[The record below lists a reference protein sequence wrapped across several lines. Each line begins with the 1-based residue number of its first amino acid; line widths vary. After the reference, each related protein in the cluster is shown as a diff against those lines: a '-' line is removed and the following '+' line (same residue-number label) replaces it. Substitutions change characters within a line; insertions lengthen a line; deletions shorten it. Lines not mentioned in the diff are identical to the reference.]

1 MSRRREPR
9 PAPAL
14 ELKTTRLAGIQVILN
29 SAEHAAL
36 DTHLSTLF
44 AATPDFFDGEAAVF
58 ECGRLPADAPS
69 PDWAWLAREL
79 ESRGL
84 NPFAVQN
91 ASAELAAAA
100 REAGL
105 LVLNDTATAPAVAAE
120 PAAAPDPAA
129 AIAALAAAAREAG
142 LLNDAAPAPA
152 APAATPTRIIDKPL
166 RSGQRVYA
174 AGGDI
179 VVLAAVNP
187 GAEVIADGTIHVY
200 APLKGRALAG
210 ARGDTSAR
218 IFTTQLEAEL
228 VSIAGVYRTF
238 DTAPDAAVA
247 KKPAQIRLAD
257 ASQIVI
263 EPL

>member
-1 MSRRREPR
+1 MPRRREPR

-14 ELKTTRLAGIQVILN
+14 ELKTTRIAGIQVILN

-36 DTHLSTLF
+36 DTHISTLF
-44 AATPDFFDGEAAVF
+44 AATPDFFGGEAAVF
-58 ECGRLPADAPS
+58 ECGRLPADAVS
-69 PDWAWLAREL
+69 PDWAWLAQEL
-79 ESRGL
+79 KSRGL

-91 ASAELAAAA
+91 ASNELAASA
-100 REAGL
+100 RQAGL
-105 LVLNDTATAPAVAAE
+105 LVLNA
-120 PAAAPDPAA
+120 
-129 AIAALAAAAREAG
+129 
-142 LLNDAAPAPA
+142 AAPAPA
-152 APAATPTRIIDKPL
+152 AAELAPEPEPVAPDEAPAASAAVPTRIIDKPL

-187 GAEVIADGTIHVY
+187 GAEVIADGSIHVY

-210 ARGDTSAR
+210 ARGDVTAR
-218 IFTTQLEAEL
+218 IFTTHLEAEL

-238 DTAPDAAVA
+238 DTALDAAVA

>member
-1 MSRRREPR
+1 MPRRREPR

-44 AATPDFFDGEAAVF
+44 ADTPDFFGGEAAVF

-69 PDWAWLAREL
+69 PDWAWLAQEL
-79 ESRGL
+79 KSRGL

-91 ASAELAAAA
+91 ASADLAAAA
-100 REAGL
+100 KKAGL
-105 LVLNDTATAPAVAAE
+105 LVLNDAAPALAAVAAE
-120 PAAAPDPAA
+120 PEP
-129 AIAALAAAAREAG
+129 
-142 LLNDAAPAPA
+142 APAPTPEPAPESA
-152 APAATPTRIIDKPL
+152 APAAAPTRIIDKPL

-187 GAEVIADGTIHVY
+187 GAEVIADGSIHVY

-218 IFTTQLEAEL
+218 IFTTHLEAEL

-238 DTAPDAAVA
+238 ESAPDAAVA
-247 KKPAQIRLAD
+247 RKPAQIRLAD

>member
-1 MSRRREPR
+1 MPRRREPR

-14 ELKTTRLAGIQVILN
+14 ELKTTRIAGIQVILN

-44 AATPDFFDGEAAVF
+44 ADTPDFFGGEAAVF

-69 PDWAWLAREL
+69 PDWAWLAQEL
-79 ESRGL
+79 KSRGL

-91 ASAELAAAA
+91 ASADLAAAA
-100 REAGL
+100 KKAGL
-105 LVLNDTATAPAVAAE
+105 LVLNDAAPALAAVAAE
-120 PAAAPDPAA
+120 P
-129 AIAALAAAAREAG
+129 E
-142 LLNDAAPAPA
+142 AAPAPTPEPAPESA
-152 APAATPTRIIDKPL
+152 APAAAPTRIIDKPL

-187 GAEVIADGTIHVY
+187 GAEVIADGSIHVY

-218 IFTTQLEAEL
+218 IFTTHLEAEL

-238 DTAPDAAVA
+238 ESAPDAAVA
-247 KKPAQIRLAD
+247 RKPAQIRLAD

>member
-1 MSRRREPR
+1 MPRRREPR

-14 ELKTTRLAGIQVILN
+14 ELKTTRLAGIQIILN

-36 DTHLSTLF
+36 DTHISTLF
-44 AATPDFFDGEAAVF
+44 AATPDFFGGEAAVF
-58 ECGRLPADAPS
+58 ECGRLPADAAA
-69 PDWAWLAREL
+69 PDWAWLAQEL
-79 ESRGL
+79 QSRGL

-91 ASAELAAAA
+91 ASPELAAAA
-100 REAGL
+100 SRAGL
-105 LVLNDTATAPAVAAE
+105 LVLNAV
-120 PAAAPDPAA
+120 
-129 AIAALAAAAREAG
+129 
-142 LLNDAAPAPA
+142 APAPA
-152 APAATPTRIIDKPL
+152 AAELAPEPEPPEPEPVAAPIEAPAASAVVPTRIIDKPL

-187 GAEVIADGTIHVY
+187 GAEVIADGSIHVY

-210 ARGDTSAR
+210 ARGDVTER
-218 IFTTQLEAEL
+218 IFTTHLEAEL

-238 DTAPDAAVA
+238 DTALDAAVA

>member
-1 MSRRREPR
+1 MPRRREPR

-36 DTHLSTLF
+36 NTHLTTLF
-44 AATPDFFDGEAAVF
+44 AATPDFFGGEAAVF
-58 ECGRLPADAPS
+58 ECGRLPADAAA
-69 PDWAWLAREL
+69 PDWTWLAQEL
-79 ESRGL
+79 KSRGL

-91 ASAELAAAA
+91 ASPALAASAVL
-100 REAGL
+100 AGL
-105 LVLNDTATAPAVAAE
+105 LVLNDAGPAVTTLEGSPQPEAE
-120 PAAAPDPAA
+120 SPAESPPEIPAK
-129 AIAALAAAAREAG
+129 
-142 LLNDAAPAPA
+142 
-152 APAATPTRIIDKPL
+152 TPTRIIDKPL

-187 GAEVIADGTIHVY
+187 GAEVIADGSIHVY

-210 ARGDTSAR
+210 ASGDTTAR
-218 IFTTQLEAEL
+218 IFTTHLEAEL

-238 DTAPDAAVA
+238 DTALDVTLAR
-247 KKPAQIRLAD
+247 KPAQIRLAD
-257 ASQIVI
+257 ASQIII

>member
-1 MSRRREPR
+1 MPRRREPR

-36 DTHLSTLF
+36 NTHLTTLF
-44 AATPDFFDGEAAVF
+44 AATPDFFGGEAAVF
-58 ECGRLPADAPS
+58 ECGRLPADAVS
-69 PDWAWLAREL
+69 PDWAWLMQEL
-79 ESRGL
+79 KSRGL

-91 ASAELAAAA
+91 ASNELAAAA
-100 REAGL
+100 AKAGL
-105 LVLNDTATAPAVAAE
+105 LVLNAAAPAPVAAE
-120 PAAAPDPAA
+120 PAPEPVPEPLPEPAA
-129 AIAALAAAAREAG
+129 ALAPQ
-142 LLNDAAPAPA
+142 PATPV
-152 APAATPTRIIDKPL
+152 PTRIIDKPL

-187 GAEVIADGTIHVY
+187 GAEVIADGSIHVY

-210 ARGDTSAR
+210 ARGDVTAR
-218 IFTTQLEAEL
+218 IFTTHLEAEL

-238 DTAPDAAVA
+238 DTALDAAVA

>member
-1 MSRRREPR
+1 MPPRREPR

-14 ELKTTRLAGIQVILN
+14 ELKTTRLAGIQIIIN

-36 DTHLSTLF
+36 NTHLTTLF
-44 AATPDFFDGEAAVF
+44 AATPDFFSGEAAVF
-58 ECGRLPADAPS
+58 ECGRLSASTKS
-69 PDWAWLAREL
+69 PDWAWLTQEL
-79 ESRGL
+79 KNRGL

-91 ASAELAAAA
+91 ASAELASAAA
-100 REAGL
+100 QAGL
-105 LVLNDTATAPAVAAE
+105 LVLND
-120 PAAAPDPAA
+120 
-129 AIAALAAAAREAG
+129 
-142 LLNDAAPAPA
+142 AAPAMGTVSAEPEPA
-152 APAATPTRIIDKPL
+152 PEVTPVPQSTASATAPTRIIDKPL

-187 GAEVIADGTIHVY
+187 GAEVIADGSIHVY

-218 IFTTQLEAEL
+218 IFTTHLEAEL

-238 DTAPDAAVA
+238 DTALDATVA
-247 KKPAQIRLAD
+247 RKPAQIRLAD

-263 EPL
+263 EPLISK

>member
-1 MSRRREPR
+1 MPRRREPR

-36 DTHLSTLF
+36 NTHLTTLF
-44 AATPDFFDGEAAVF
+44 AATPDFFAGEAAIF
-58 ECGRLPADAPS
+58 ECGRLPADAAS
-69 PDWAWLAREL
+69 PDWTWLAQEL
-79 ESRGL
+79 KSRGL

-91 ASAELAAAA
+91 ASSELAAAA
-100 REAGL
+100 AQAGL
-105 LVLNDTATAPAVAAE
+105 LVLNDV
-120 PAAAPDPAA
+120 
-129 AIAALAAAAREAG
+129 
-142 LLNDAAPAPA
+142 APAPA
-152 APAATPTRIIDKPL
+152 AAPVDAPSAPQVETAPEPAAVPAAAPTRIIDKPL

-187 GAEVIADGTIHVY
+187 GAEVIADGSIHVY

-218 IFTTQLEAEL
+218 IFTTHLEAEL

-238 DTAPDAAVA
+238 ESAPDAAVA
-247 KKPAQIRLAD
+247 RKPAQIRLAD
-257 ASQIVI
+257 SSQIVI

>member
-1 MSRRREPR
+1 MPRRREPR

-44 AATPDFFDGEAAVF
+44 AATPDFFGGEAAVF

-79 ESRGL
+79 KSRGL

-100 REAGL
+100 QQAGL
-105 LVLNDTATAPAVAAE
+105 LVLNDVAPTPAAAAAE
-120 PAAAPDPAA
+120 PEPVPEP
-129 AIAALAAAAREAG
+129 EAV
-142 LLNDAAPAPA
+142 PAPEP
-152 APAATPTRIIDKPL
+152 APSATAPTRIIDKPL

-187 GAEVIADGTIHVY
+187 GAEVIADGSIHVY

-218 IFTTQLEAEL
+218 IFTTHLEAEL

-238 DTAPDAAVA
+238 DAAPDAAVA
-247 KKPAQIRLAD
+247 RKPAQIRLAD

>member
-1 MSRRREPR
+1 
-9 PAPAL
+9 
-14 ELKTTRLAGIQVILN
+14 
-29 SAEHAAL
+29 
-36 DTHLSTLF
+36 
-44 AATPDFFDGEAAVF
+44 VF
-58 ECGRLPADAPS
+58 ECSRLPADAAS
-69 PDWAWLAREL
+69 PDWVWLAQEL
-79 ESRGL
+79 KNRGL

-100 REAGL
+100 TQAGL
-105 LVLNDTATAPAVAAE
+105 LVLNQ
-120 PAAAPDPAA
+120 
-129 AIAALAAAAREAG
+129 
-142 LLNDAAPAPA
+142 A
-152 APAATPTRIIDKPL
+152 APAAAASAPTRIIDKPL

-187 GAEVIADGTIHVY
+187 GAEVIADGSIHVY

-210 ARGDTSAR
+210 ARGDTAAR

-238 DTAPDAAVA
+238 ESAPDAAVA
-247 KKPAQIRLAD
+247 GKPAQIRLAD

-263 EPL
+263 EPLHPQ

>member
-1 MSRRREPR
+1 M
-9 PAPAL
+9 PAL
-14 ELKTTRLAGIQVILN
+14 ELKTTRITGIQVILN

-44 AATPDFFDGEAAVF
+44 AATPDFFGGEAAVF
-58 ECGRLPADAPS
+58 ECGRLPDDAES
-69 PDWAWLAREL
+69 PDWAWLAQEL
-79 ESRGL
+79 KSRGL

-91 ASAELAAAA
+91 ASPALAAAA
-100 REAGL
+100 IEAGL
-105 LVLNDTATAPAVAAE
+105 LVLND
-120 PAAAPDPAA
+120 AAP
-129 AIAALAAAAREAG
+129 ALAAVMAVPEPEPEPAPEAVIEKKS
-142 LLNDAAPAPA
+142 NAPAPV
-152 APAATPTRIIDKPL
+152 PTRIVDKPL

-187 GAEVIADGTIHVY
+187 GAEVIADGSIHVY
-200 APLKGRALAG
+200 APLMGKALAG

-218 IFTTQLEAEL
+218 IFTTRLQAEL

-238 DTAPDAAVA
+238 ESEPDAAVA
-247 KKPAQIRLAD
+247 KKPVQIRLTD

>member
-1 MSRRREPR
+1 MPRRREPR

-36 DTHLSTLF
+36 DTHLTTLF
-44 AATPDFFDGEAAVF
+44 AATPDFFGGEAAVF
-58 ECGRLPADAPS
+58 ECGRLPADAAS
-69 PDWAWLAREL
+69 PDWVWLAQEL
-79 ESRGL
+79 KNRGL

-100 REAGL
+100 TQAGL
-105 LVLNDTATAPAVAAE
+105 LVLNQAAPTPAVAAVAEAE
-120 PAAAPDPAA
+120 PEAAAQAA
-129 AIAALAAAAREAG
+129 AVAV
-142 LLNDAAPAPA
+142 
-152 APAATPTRIIDKPL
+152 PTRIIDKPL

-179 VVLAAVNP
+179 VVLAAANP
-187 GAEVIADGTIHVY
+187 GAEVIADGSIHVY

-210 ARGDTSAR
+210 ARGDASAR
-218 IFTTQLEAEL
+218 IFTTHLEAEL

-238 DTAPDAAVA
+238 ESGPDAAVA
-247 KKPAQIRLAD
+247 GKPAQIRLAD

>member
-1 MSRRREPR
+1 MPRRREPR

-36 DTHLSTLF
+36 NTHLTTLF
-44 AATPDFFDGEAAVF
+44 AATPDFFGGEAAVF
-58 ECGRLPADAPS
+58 ECGRLPADAAS
-69 PDWAWLAREL
+69 PDWTWLAQEL
-79 ESRGL
+79 KNRGL

-91 ASAELAAAA
+91 ASPELAAAA
-100 REAGL
+100 AQAGL
-105 LVLNDTATAPAVAAE
+105 LVLNDVAPTPVAAPVDAPSAPQPEAAPE
-120 PAAAPDPAA
+120 PAAVS
-129 AIAALAAAAREAG
+129 
-142 LLNDAAPAPA
+142 
-152 APAATPTRIIDKPL
+152 ATAPTRIIDKPL

-187 GAEVIADGTIHVY
+187 GAEVIADGSIHVY

-218 IFTTQLEAEL
+218 IFTTHLEAEL

-238 DTAPDAAVA
+238 ESAPDAAVA
-247 KKPAQIRLAD
+247 RKPAQIRLAD

>member
-1 MSRRREPR
+1 MPRRRESR

-36 DTHLSTLF
+36 DTHISTLF
-44 AATPDFFDGEAAVF
+44 AATPDFFGGEAAVF

-69 PDWAWLAREL
+69 PDWAWLAQEL
-79 ESRGL
+79 KSRGL

-100 REAGL
+100 QQAGL
-105 LVLNDTATAPAVAAE
+105 LV
-120 PAAAPDPAA
+120 
-129 AIAALAAAAREAG
+129 
-142 LLNDAAPAPA
+142 LNDAAPAPA
-152 APAATPTRIIDKPL
+152 VVAAEPAPEPVPEPAPEPAAAAPTRIIDKPL

-187 GAEVIADGTIHVY
+187 GAEVIADGSIHVY

-218 IFTTQLEAEL
+218 IFTTHLEAEL

-238 DTAPDAAVA
+238 DAAPDAAVA
-247 KKPAQIRLAD
+247 RKPAQIRLAD
-257 ASQIVI
+257 TSQIVI

>member
-1 MSRRREPR
+1 MPRRREPR

-44 AATPDFFDGEAAVF
+44 AATPDFFGGEAAVF

-79 ESRGL
+79 KSRGL

-91 ASAELAAAA
+91 ASAELAATAQQ
-100 REAGL
+100 AGL
-105 LVLNDTATAPAVAAE
+105 LVLNDVAPAPVAAE
-120 PAAAPDPAA
+120 PEPLPEPEAVPAPEPAPSAAA
-129 AIAALAAAAREAG
+129 
-142 LLNDAAPAPA
+142 
-152 APAATPTRIIDKPL
+152 PTRIIDKPL

-187 GAEVIADGTIHVY
+187 GAEVIADGSIHVY

-218 IFTTQLEAEL
+218 IFTTHLEAEL

-238 DTAPDAAVA
+238 DAAPDASVTR
-247 KKPAQIRLAD
+247 KPAQIRLAD

>member
-1 MSRRREPR
+1 MPRRREPR

-44 AATPDFFDGEAAVF
+44 AATPDFFGGEAAVF
-58 ECGRLPADAPS
+58 ECGRLPADAAS

-79 ESRGL
+79 KSRGL

-100 REAGL
+100 QQAGL
-105 LVLNDTATAPAVAAE
+105 LVLNDVAPAPTAAE
-120 PAAAPDPAA
+120 PEPVPEPEAVPAPEAAPS
-129 AIAALAAAAREAG
+129 
-142 LLNDAAPAPA
+142 
-152 APAATPTRIIDKPL
+152 ATAPTRIIDKPL

-187 GAEVIADGTIHVY
+187 GAEVIADGSIHVY

-218 IFTTQLEAEL
+218 IFTTHLEAEL

-238 DTAPDAAVA
+238 DAAPDAAVA
-247 KKPAQIRLAD
+247 RKPAQIRLAD

>member
-1 MSRRREPR
+1 MPRRREPR

-14 ELKTTRLAGIQVILN
+14 ELKTTRLAGIQIILN

-36 DTHLSTLF
+36 DTHISTLF
-44 AATPDFFDGEAAVF
+44 AATPDFFGGEPAVF

-69 PDWAWLAREL
+69 PDWAWLAQEL
-79 ESRGL
+79 KSRGL

-91 ASAELAAAA
+91 ASPELAARAA
-100 REAGL
+100 QTGL
-105 LVLNDTATAPAVAAE
+105 LV
-120 PAAAPDPAA
+120 
-129 AIAALAAAAREAG
+129 
-142 LLNDAAPAPA
+142 LNDAAPAPA
-152 APAATPTRIIDKPL
+152 VAAVEPEPAPASEPEAKPDAEPAAPASAPTRIIDKPL

-187 GAEVIADGTIHVY
+187 GAEVIADGSIHVY

-218 IFTTQLEAEL
+218 IFTTHLEAEL

-238 DTAPDAAVA
+238 ESALDAPLAR
-247 KKPAQIRLAD
+247 KPAQIRLAD

>member
-1 MSRRREPR
+1 MPRRREPR

-14 ELKTTRLAGIQVILN
+14 ELKTTWFAGIQIILN
-29 SAEHAAL
+29 STERAAL
-36 DTHLSTLF
+36 NTHLTTLF
-44 AATPDFFDGEAAVF
+44 AATPDFFGGEAAVF
-58 ECGRLPADAPS
+58 ECGRLPADAAP
-69 PDWAWLAREL
+69 PDWAWLAQEL
-79 ESRGL
+79 KSRGL

-91 ASAELAAAA
+91 ASGELAAAVA
-100 REAGL
+100 QAGL
-105 LVLNDTATAPAVAAE
+105 LVLNAAGPAPAPESAS
-120 PAAAPDPAA
+120 PPS
-129 AIAALAAAAREAG
+129 
-142 LLNDAAPAPA
+142 DAAPVPGGA
-152 APAATPTRIIDKPL
+152 PTRFVDKPL

-179 VVLAAVNP
+179 VVLAAVSP
-187 GAEVIADGTIHVY
+187 GAEVIADGSIHVY

-218 IFTTQLEAEL
+218 IFTTHLEAEL

-238 DTAPDAAVA
+238 DAAPDTAVA
-247 KKPAQIRLAD
+247 KKPAQIRLAE

>member
-1 MSRRREPR
+1 MPRRREPR

-44 AATPDFFDGEAAVF
+44 AATPDFFGGEAAVF
-58 ECGRLPADAPS
+58 ECGRLPADAAS

-79 ESRGL
+79 KSRGL

-100 REAGL
+100 QQAGL
-105 LVLNDTATAPAVAAE
+105 LVLNDVAPAPTAAE
-120 PAAAPDPAA
+120 PEPVPEP
-129 AIAALAAAAREAG
+129 EAV
-142 LLNDAAPAPA
+142 PAPEP
-152 APAATPTRIIDKPL
+152 APSATAPTRIIDKPL

-187 GAEVIADGTIHVY
+187 GAEVIADGSIHVY

-218 IFTTQLEAEL
+218 IFTTHLEAEL

-238 DTAPDAAVA
+238 DAAPDAAVA
-247 KKPAQIRLAD
+247 RKPAQIRLAD

>member
-1 MSRRREPR
+1 MPRRREPR

-44 AATPDFFDGEAAVF
+44 AATPDFFGGEAAVF

-79 ESRGL
+79 KSRGL

-91 ASAELAAAA
+91 VSAELAAAA
-100 REAGL
+100 QQAGL
-105 LVLNDTATAPAVAAE
+105 LVLNDVVPTPAAAE
-120 PAAAPDPAA
+120 PEPVPEP
-129 AIAALAAAAREAG
+129 EAV
-142 LLNDAAPAPA
+142 PAPEP
-152 APAATPTRIIDKPL
+152 APSATAPTRIIDKPL

-187 GAEVIADGTIHVY
+187 GAEIIADGSIHVY

-218 IFTTQLEAEL
+218 IFTTHLEAEL

-238 DTAPDAAVA
+238 DAAPDAAVA
-247 KKPAQIRLAD
+247 RKPAQIRLAD

>member
-1 MSRRREPR
+1 MPRRREPR

-14 ELKTTRLAGIQVILN
+14 ELKTTRLAGIQIILN

-36 DTHLSTLF
+36 DTHISTLF
-44 AATPDFFDGEAAVF
+44 AATPDFFGGEPAVF

-69 PDWAWLAREL
+69 PDWAWLAQEL
-79 ESRGL
+79 KSRGL

-91 ASAELAAAA
+91 ASPELAARAV
-100 REAGL
+100 EAGL
-105 LVLNDTATAPAVAAE
+105 LVLNDAAPAPAVAAVEPE
-120 PAAAPDPAA
+120 PAPASEPEAKPDA
-129 AIAALAAAAREAG
+129 E
-142 LLNDAAPAPA
+142 PA
-152 APAATPTRIIDKPL
+152 APASAPTRIIDKPL

-187 GAEVIADGTIHVY
+187 GAEVIADGSIHVY

-218 IFTTQLEAEL
+218 IFTTHLEAEL

-238 DTAPDAAVA
+238 ESALDAPLAR
-247 KKPAQIRLAD
+247 KPAQIRLAD
-257 ASQIVI
+257 TSQIVI

>member
-1 MSRRREPR
+1 MPRRREPR

-36 DTHLSTLF
+36 ATHISTLF
-44 AATPDFFDGEAAVF
+44 AATPDFFGGEAAVF
-58 ECGRLPADAPS
+58 ECGRLPADAVS
-69 PDWAWLAREL
+69 PDWAWLAQEL
-79 ESRGL
+79 KSRGL

-91 ASAELAAAA
+91 ASAELAASA
-100 REAGL
+100 RQAGL
-105 LVLNDTATAPAVAAE
+105 LVLN
-120 PAAAPDPAA
+120 AAAPVPAA
-129 AIAALAAAAREAG
+129 VMAEPEPVPEPEAVP
-142 LLNDAAPAPA
+142 APPPA
-152 APAATPTRIIDKPL
+152 APAAVPTRIIDKPL

-187 GAEVIADGTIHVY
+187 GAEVIAGGSIHVY

-218 IFTTQLEAEL
+218 IFTTHLEAEL

-238 DTAPDAAVA
+238 DTALDAAVA

-257 ASQIVI
+257 ASQIII
-263 EPL
+263 ESL

>member
-1 MSRRREPR
+1 MPPRREPR

-14 ELKTTRLAGIQVILN
+14 ELKTTRLAGIQIIIN

-36 DTHLSTLF
+36 KTHLSTLF
-44 AATPDFFDGEAAVF
+44 AATPDFFSGEAAVF
-58 ECGRLPADAPS
+58 ECGRLSADTKS
-69 PDWAWLAREL
+69 PDWAWLTQEL
-79 ESRGL
+79 KSRGL

-91 ASAELAAAA
+91 ASAELASAAA
-100 REAGL
+100 QAGL
-105 LVLNDTATAPAVAAE
+105 LVLND
-120 PAAAPDPAA
+120 
-129 AIAALAAAAREAG
+129 
-142 LLNDAAPAPA
+142 AAPAMGTVSAEPEPTPEVPPVA
-152 APAATPTRIIDKPL
+152 QPTASATAPTRIIDKPL

-187 GAEVIADGTIHVY
+187 GAEVIADGSIHVY

-218 IFTTQLEAEL
+218 IFTTHLEAEL

-238 DTAPDAAVA
+238 DTALDATVA
-247 KKPAQIRLAD
+247 RKPAQIRLAD

-263 EPL
+263 EPLISK

>member
-1 MSRRREPR
+1 MPRRREPR

-36 DTHLSTLF
+36 DTHISTLF
-44 AATPDFFDGEAAVF
+44 AATPDFFGGEAAVF

-69 PDWAWLAREL
+69 PDWAWLAQQL
-79 ESRGL
+79 KSRGL

-91 ASAELAAAA
+91 ASAGLAASATQ
-100 REAGL
+100 AGL
-105 LVLNDTATAPAVAAE
+105 LVLNDAAA
-120 PAAAPDPAA
+120 AAAPEPQP
-129 AIAALAAAAREAG
+129 IAAPEPEAPPV
-142 LLNDAAPAPA
+142 AQPA
-152 APAATPTRIIDKPL
+152 APAAVPTRIIDKPL

-187 GAEVIADGTIHVY
+187 GAEVIADGSIHVY

-210 ARGDTSAR
+210 ARGDVTAR
-218 IFTTQLEAEL
+218 IFTTHLEAEL

-238 DTAPDAAVA
+238 EAAPDSAVA
-247 KKPAQIRLAD
+247 KKPAQIRLTD
-257 ASQIVI
+257 ASQLVI
-263 EPL
+263 ESL

>member
-1 MSRRREPR
+1 MPRRREPR

-14 ELKTTRLAGIQVILN
+14 ELKTTRLAGIQILLN
-29 SAEHAAL
+29 STEHAAL
-36 DTHLSTLF
+36 NTHLSTLF
-44 AATPDFFDGEAAVF
+44 AATPDFFGGEAAVF
-58 ECGRLPADAPS
+58 ECGRLPADAAP
-69 PDWAWLAREL
+69 PDWAWLAQEL
-79 ESRGL
+79 KSRGL
-84 NPFAVQN
+84 NPFAVQH

-100 REAGL
+100 AQAGL
-105 LVLNDTATAPAVAAE
+105 LVLNDAASLPAQPAAE
-120 PAAAPDPAA
+120 PEPAPEPEAAPQPAM
-129 AIAALAAAAREAG
+129 
-142 LLNDAAPAPA
+142 
-152 APAATPTRIIDKPL
+152 PAATPTRIIDKPL

-187 GAEVIADGTIHVY
+187 GAEVIADGSIHVY

-210 ARGDTSAR
+210 ARGDTAAR
-218 IFTTQLEAEL
+218 IFTTHLEAEL

-238 DTAPDAAVA
+238 ESAPDAAVA

-257 ASQIVI
+257 ASQLVI

>member
-1 MSRRREPR
+1 MPRRREPR

-36 DTHLSTLF
+36 NTHLTTLF
-44 AATPDFFDGEAAVF
+44 AATPDFFAGEAAVF
-58 ECGRLPADAPS
+58 ECGRLPAGAAS
-69 PDWAWLAREL
+69 PDWTWLVQEL
-79 ESRGL
+79 KSRGL

-91 ASAELAAAA
+91 ASSELAAAA
-100 REAGL
+100 TQAGL
-105 LVLNDTATAPAVAAE
+105 LVLNDVA
-120 PAAAPDPAA
+120 PAAAPVDAPPAPQPEAAPEPAA
-129 AIAALAAAAREAG
+129 V
-142 LLNDAAPAPA
+142 PAT
-152 APAATPTRIIDKPL
+152 TPTRIIDKPL

-187 GAEVIADGTIHVY
+187 GAEVIADGSIHVY

-218 IFTTQLEAEL
+218 IFTTHLEAEL

-238 DTAPDAAVA
+238 ESAPDAAVA
-247 KKPAQIRLAD
+247 RKPAQIRLAD
-257 ASQIVI
+257 SSQIVI

>member
-1 MSRRREPR
+1 MPRRREPR

-14 ELKTTRLAGIQVILN
+14 ELKTTRIAGIQVILN

-36 DTHLSTLF
+36 DTHISTLF
-44 AATPDFFDGEAAVF
+44 AATPDFFGGEAAVF

-69 PDWAWLAREL
+69 PDWAWLAQEL
-79 ESRGL
+79 KSRGL

-91 ASAELAAAA
+91 ASPELAAAA
-100 REAGL
+100 KKAGL
-105 LVLNDTATAPAVAAE
+105 LVLND
-120 PAAAPDPAA
+120 
-129 AIAALAAAAREAG
+129 
-142 LLNDAAPAPA
+142 AAPAPTVVVA
-152 APAATPTRIIDKPL
+152 EPEPAPEPEAVPAPEVSAPAAVSTRIIDKPL

-187 GAEVIADGTIHVY
+187 GAEVIADGSIHVY

-218 IFTTQLEAEL
+218 IFTTHLEAEL

-238 DTAPDAAVA
+238 ESAPDAAVA

>member
-1 MSRRREPR
+1 MPRRREPR

-44 AATPDFFDGEAAVF
+44 AATPDFFGGEAAVF

-79 ESRGL
+79 KSRGL

-100 REAGL
+100 QQAGL
-105 LVLNDTATAPAVAAE
+105 LVLNDV
-120 PAAAPDPAA
+120 
-129 AIAALAAAAREAG
+129 
-142 LLNDAAPAPA
+142 APAPA
-152 APAATPTRIIDKPL
+152 AAAAEPEPVPEPEAVPAPEPAPSAAAPTRIIDKPL

-187 GAEVIADGTIHVY
+187 GAEVIADGSIHVY

-218 IFTTQLEAEL
+218 IFTTHLEAEL

-238 DTAPDAAVA
+238 DAAPDAAVA
-247 KKPAQIRLAD
+247 RKPAQIRLAD

>member
-1 MSRRREPR
+1 MPRRRGPR
-9 PAPAL
+9 PPPAL

-29 SAEHAAL
+29 STEHAAL
-36 DTHLSTLF
+36 DTHISTLF
-44 AATPDFFDGEAAVF
+44 AATPDFFGGEAAVF

-69 PDWAWLAREL
+69 PDWGWLAQEL
-79 ESRGL
+79 KSRGL

-100 REAGL
+100 KKAGL
-105 LVLNDTATAPAVAAE
+105 LV
-120 PAAAPDPAA
+120 
-129 AIAALAAAAREAG
+129 
-142 LLNDAAPAPA
+142 LNDAAPAPA
-152 APAATPTRIIDKPL
+152 VATTEPAPAPEPEPVPEPTAAAEPAPEPAAAATVPTRIIDKPL

-179 VVLAAVNP
+179 VVLAAVTP
-187 GAEVIADGTIHVY
+187 GAEVIADGSIHVY
-200 APLKGRALAG
+200 APLKGKALAG

-218 IFTTQLEAEL
+218 IFTTHLEAEL

-238 DTAPDAAVA
+238 ETAPDAAVA

-257 ASQIVI
+257 TSQIVI